1 LPEPEG
7 SPSAHEQAGPPQAA
21 AASGNPLLG
30 RIEVE
35 LPDGRYLLVYRH
47 LEPAAADA

>member
-7 SPSAHEQAGPPQAA
+7 SPSAPEQAGPPPAA
-21 AASGNPLLG
+21 AASGNPLLS
-30 RIEVE
+30 RLE
-35 LPDGRYLLVYRH
+35 LELADGRYLLVYRH